1 MAQLRARL
9 AEVGEA
15 SAAAAADTA
24 KELTAVVGKLGKA
37 RASARC
43 TREHASSRNARPV
56 AFRSTLTALRL
67 CRHARRLTSTFRSTW
82 RAPGG
87 SGPSTKARCSR
98 CVPCTPASPRRRP
111 TDAPARLRSPGHRAT
126 PVPRRPL
133 RRRRAVLLRNRRGGA
148 GGAQGA
154 CAPRVVAA
162 AYSALSP
169 PAQAPFAEMH
179 AIVAALRAHD
189 VQPALDWARDNRE
202 ALSRAAEAG
211 TGSSMEWQ
219 LHRLRFLTLLRQVRA
234 VGSVHARGAL
244 LTSDLHAQENRTA
257 ALKYARENFGRFS
270 AGAQVR
276 SCVRPTM
283 PPC

>member
-1 MAQLRARL
+1 MSAPEWHEALSKDVARCAKKHKAAASAAADGVDRVLEALAQARAGGGAEQDGAAVAQLRARL

-98 CVPCTPASPRRRP
+98 CVP
-111 TDAPARLRSPGHRAT
+111 
-126 PVPRRPL
+126 
-133 RRRRAVLLRNRRGGA
+133 
-148 GGAQGA
+148 
-154 CAPRVVAA
+154 
-162 AYSALSP
+162 
-169 PAQAPFAEMH
+169 
-179 AIVAALRAHD
+179 
-189 VQPALDWARDNRE
+189 
-202 ALSRAAEAG
+202 
-211 TGSSMEWQ
+211 
-219 LHRLRFLTLLRQVRA
+219 
-234 VGSVHARGAL
+234 
-244 LTSDLHAQENRTA
+244 
-257 ALKYARENFGRFS
+257 
-270 AGAQVR
+270 
-276 SCVRPTM
+276 
-283 PPC
+283 